1 MQNNDYL
8 KEFNLDDKQLSSL
21 NIYMKLLQDWSKK
34 MNLTSITLDKEVY
47 IKHFYDSL
55 LLSKFV
61 KDLEKVGD
69 IGSGAGFP
77 GLPLKIAKEGLKVD
91 LIEPTTKRCLFLS
104 TVIDELKLE
113 NIQVINKRSEELP
126 DKKETYDV
134 VTSRAVASLNILLE
148 LSIPLLKVKGRMY
161 ALKGSSYDEEIQ
173 GAKKAL
179 KELNC
184 QVTNIYE
191 FDLPEDLGHRAIIEI
206 TKMKPTPSKYPRI
219 YAKIKKQPL

>member
-77 GLPLKIAKEGLKVD
+77 GLPLKIAKEGLMVD

-191 FDLPEDLGHRAIIEI
+191 FDLPEGLGHRAIIEI

>member
-1 MQNNDYL
+1 MGNKDYL
-8 KEFNLDDKQLSSL
+8 KEFNLDDEQLASL
-21 NIYMKLLQDWSKK
+21 DIYMKLLQEWSKK
-34 MNLTSITLDKEVY
+34 MNLTSITSDKEVY

-77 GLPLKIAKEGLKVD
+77 GLPLKIAKKSLNID

-104 TVIDELKLE
+104 TVIEELKLK
-113 NIQVINKRSEELP
+113 NIQVINKRSEEMS

-161 ALKGSSYDEEIQ
+161 ALKGSSFDEEIEDA
-173 GAKKAL
+173 AKAF

-184 QVTNIYE
+184 QVTGVYE

-206 TKMKPTPSKYPRI
+206 TKVKPTPSKYPRI